1 MFLRIHKLLA
11 ILIIVAAIFLAFF
24 VYPNGFD
31 KLVGG
36 INKGFAGFP
45 TVPFRLGL
53 DLKGGVELLY
63 EADLKDIKTDDVGR
77 AMDGLRTVI
86 ENRINIFGVREAEIK
101 IIGDDRLSVEIPG
114 IKDPNEA
121 VKEIGKTP
129 YLVFM
134 EPKANYQEILDKN
147 LKAMQANDLT
157 GIENPFQPTDLT
169 GRFLER
175 ANMDFHPQTSE
186 PIVSLKFNDEG
197 AKLFE
202 AITEKNIGKPVG
214 IFIDNEMIS
223 APTVQEKIAGGSA
236 QITGKF
242 TNKEA
247 KDLANNLNAGALPV
261 PITLISQKSVGATL
275 GQASVDSSLKAGAI
289 GFLAVALFMILF
301 YRFPGL
307 IASLALTTYGIIMLS
322 LFKIVPVTMTL
333 AGIGGFIL
341 SIGMAVDV
349 HVLIFSR
356 TREELK
362 EGKEILPAVE
372 NGFSRAWPAV
382 RDGHLTA
389 LIVALI
395 LFLFGT
401 SFVKGFAT
409 TLLIGVILS
418 LFTGMVVTRIFMLAL
433 VGTRLNKFKGIWK

>member
-1 MFLRIHKLLA
+1 MFSRIHKLLA
-11 ILIIVAAIFLAFF
+11 ILIIVATIFLAIF
-24 VYPNGFD
+24 VYPKYFD
-31 KLVGG
+31 RVIDS
-36 INKGFAGFP
+36 INKGFSGFP
-45 TVPFRLGL
+45 TKPFRLGL

-63 EADLKDIKTDDVGR
+63 EADLKDLKTADVKD
-77 AMDGLRTVI
+77 AMEGLRTVI
-86 ENRINIFGVREAEIK
+86 ENRINIFGVRESEIK
-101 IIGDDRLSVEIPG
+101 LVGDNRLSVEIPG

-129 YLVFM
+129 YLIFM
-134 EPKANYQEILDKN
+134 EPKPDYDAIQERNQKVIEENKG
-147 LKAMQANDLT
+147 T
-157 GIENPFQPTDLT
+157 VENPFQPTDLT
-169 GRFLER
+169 GRYLQKASVIFQ
-175 ANMDFHPQTSE
+175 PQTYE
-186 PIVSLKFNDEG
+186 PMVSLTFNTEG

-202 AITEKNIGKPVG
+202 TITGRNIKKPVA
-214 IFIDNEMIS
+214 IFIDDVLIS
-223 APTVQEKIAGGSA
+223 APVVQQKISGGHA

-242 TNKEA
+242 TDKEA
-247 KDLANNLNAGALPV
+247 KDMVNNLNAGALPV
-261 PITLISQKSVGATL
+261 PITLISQKTVGATL
-275 GQASVDSSLKAGAI
+275 GAASVNSSLKAGAI
-289 GFLAVALFMILF
+289 GFLAVAIFMILF

-322 LFKIVPVTMTL
+322 LFKLIPVTMTL

-356 TREELK
+356 TREELN
-362 EGKEILPAVE
+362 EGKDTLLAVE
-372 NGFSRAWPAV
+372 NGFLRAWPAV

-395 LFLFGT
+395 LFIFGT

-409 TLLIGVILS
+409 TMVIGVILS

-433 VGTRLNKFKGIWK
+433 VGTRLRKFKAIWK

>member
-1 MFLRIHKLLA
+1 
-11 ILIIVAAIFLAFF
+11 
-24 VYPNGFD
+24 
-31 KLVGG
+31 
-36 INKGFAGFP
+36 
-45 TVPFRLGL
+45 
-53 DLKGGVELLY
+53 
-63 EADLKDIKTDDVGR
+63 
-77 AMDGLRTVI
+77 
-86 ENRINIFGVREAEIK
+86 
-101 IIGDDRLSVEIPG
+101 
-114 IKDPNEA
+114 
-121 VKEIGKTP
+121 
-129 YLVFM
+129 M
-134 EPKANYQEILDKN
+134 EPKTNYDAIIEKN
-147 LKAMQANDLT
+147 SKALESQDFT
-157 GIENPFQPTDLT
+157 GVENPFQPTDLT
-169 GRFLER
+169 GRYLER
-175 ANMDFHPQTSE
+175 ASIDFSPQTSE
-186 PIVSLKFNDEG
+186 PMVSLKFNAEG

-202 AITEKNIGKPVG
+202 AITTKNIGKPVG
-214 IFIDNEMIS
+214 IFVDDMMIS
-223 APTVQEKIAGGSA
+223 APMVQEKIAGGSA

-242 TNKEA
+242 TDKEA
-247 KDLANNLNAGALPV
+247 KDLANNLNSGALPV

-275 GQASVDSSLKAGAI
+275 GQASVDSSLMAGAI
-289 GFLAVALFMILF
+289 GFLAVAIFMILF

-307 IASLALTTYGIIMLS
+307 IASLALTTYAIIMLS
-322 LFKIVPVTMTL
+322 LFKVVPVTMTL

-372 NGFSRAWPAV
+372 NGFTRAWPAV

-395 LFLFGT
+395 LFFFGT

-409 TLLIGVILS
+409 TLLIGVLLS

>member
-31 KLVGG
+31 KFVGK

-45 TVPFRLGL
+45 NVPFRLGL

-63 EADLKDIKTDDVGR
+63 QADLKDIKADDTSR
-77 AMDGLRTVI
+77 AMDGLRAVI
-86 ENRINIFGVREAEIK
+86 EKRINIFGVREAEIK
-101 IIGDDRLSVEIPG
+101 LIGDNRLSVEIPG

-134 EPKANYQEILDKN
+134 EPKANYDAIIEKN
-147 LKAMQANDLT
+147 SKALESQDFA
-157 GIENPFQPTDLT
+157 GVENPFQPTDLT
-169 GRFLER
+169 GRYLER
-175 ANMDFHPQTSE
+175 ASIDFSPQTSE
-186 PIVSLKFNDEG
+186 PMVSLKFNAEG

-202 AITEKNIGKPVG
+202 AITTKNIGKPVG
-214 IFIDNEMIS
+214 IFVDDMMI
-223 APTVQEKIAGGSA
+223 APMVQEKIAGGSA

-242 TNKEA
+242 TDKEA
-247 KDLANNLNAGALPV
+247 KDLANNLNSGALPV

-289 GFLAVALFMILF
+289 GFLAVAIFMILF

-307 IASLALTTYGIIMLS
+307 IASLALTTYAIIMLS
-322 LFKIVPVTMTL
+322 LFKVVPVTMTL

-372 NGFSRAWPAV
+372 NGFTRAWPAV

-395 LFLFGT
+395 LFFFGT

-409 TLLIGVILS
+409 TLLIGVLLS

>member
-1 MFLRIHKLLA
+1 MFSRIHKLLA
-11 ILIIVAAIFLAFF
+11 ILIIVVAIFLAFF

-31 KLVGG
+31 KFIGN

-63 EADLKDIKTDDVGR
+63 QADLKDVKAEDTTR

-86 ENRINIFGVREAEIK
+86 ENRINVFGVREAEIK
-101 IIGDDRLSVEIPG
+101 LIGDNRLSVEIPG
-114 IKDPNEA
+114 IKDPNQA

-134 EPKANYQEILDKN
+134 EPKANYDAILEKN
-147 LKAMQANDLT
+147 TKAMESKDLT

-169 GRFLER
+169 GRYLER
-175 ANMDFHPQTSE
+175 ASIEFNSQTSE
-186 PIVSLKFNDEG
+186 PMISLKFNTEG

-202 AITEKNIGKPVG
+202 DITGRNIGKPVG
-214 IFIDNEMIS
+214 IFIDDTMIS
-223 APTVQEKIAGGSA
+223 APRVQEKISGGSA

-247 KDLANNLNAGALPV
+247 KDLANNLNAGALPA

-275 GQASVDSSLKAGAI
+275 GLASINSSLKAGAI
-289 GFLAVALFMILF
+289 GFLAVAIFMILF
-301 YRFPGL
+301 YRFPEL

-322 LFKIVPVTMTL
+322 LFKLVPVTMTL

-362 EGKEILPAVE
+362 EGKDTLTAVE

-395 LFLFGT
+395 LFIFGT

-409 TLLIGVILS
+409 TLLIGVALS